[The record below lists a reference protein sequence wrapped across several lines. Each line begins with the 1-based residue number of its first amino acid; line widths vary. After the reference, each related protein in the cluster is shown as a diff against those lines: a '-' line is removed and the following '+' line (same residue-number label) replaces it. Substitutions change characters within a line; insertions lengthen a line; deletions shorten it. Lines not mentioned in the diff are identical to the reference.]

1 MHAGAPNFIMAE
13 CSSYMKADGSIAP
26 LDDAAKKAFMDKV
39 DELSEQA
46 LRVLAIACVHV
57 GKDLPFDS
65 EDETDAKFG
74 KLLKATCARTGK
86 VRPIP
91 YTLHPNPEPCAHW
104 HGAARICSP
113 VLCDFACGEAS
124 DVHAC
129 MHPSIHASIHN

>member
-1 MHAGAPNFIMAE
+1 MHVYMYLYVDICACAHACGPARMQRGRSMCSNACMHAGAPNFIMAE

-26 LDDAAKKAFMDKV
+26 LDDAAKQAFMDKV

-65 EDETDAKFG
+65 EDETDVKFG

-86 VRPIP
+86 VLPGP
-91 YTLHPNPEPCAHW
+91 YTLHPKP
-104 HGAARICSP
+104 
-113 VLCDFACGEAS
+113 
-124 DVHAC
+124 
-129 MHPSIHASIHN
+129 

>member
-1 MHAGAPNFIMAE
+1 MQRGRSMCSNACMHAGAPNFIMAE

-26 LDDAAKKAFMDKV
+26 LDDAAKQAFMDKV

-86 VRPIP
+86 VLPGP
-91 YTLHPNPEPCAHW
+91 YTLHPKP
-104 HGAARICSP
+104 
-113 VLCDFACGEAS
+113 
-124 DVHAC
+124 
-129 MHPSIHASIHN
+129 

>member
-26 LDDAAKKAFMDKV
+26 LDDAAKQAFMDKV

-57 GKDLPFDS
+57 GKDLPFDA

-86 VRPIP
+86 VLPKP
-91 YTLHPNPEPCAHW
+91 YTLYPTPQSLNPVPARARP
-104 HGAARICSP
+104 AAP
-113 VLCDFACGEAS
+113 LCLTLH
-124 DVHAC
+124 VVKLLMC
-129 MHPSIHASIHN
+129 MHA

>member
-1 MHAGAPNFIMAE
+1 MCSSACMHAGAPNFIMAE

-65 EDETDAKFG
+65 C
-74 KLLKATCARTGK
+74 LL
-86 VRPIP
+86 
-91 YTLHPNPEPCAHW
+91 YT
-104 HGAARICSP
+104 SP
-113 VLCDFACGEAS
+113 S
-124 DVHAC
+124 PRDVEESR
-129 MHPSIHASIHN
+129 MPSSA

>member
-1 MHAGAPNFIMAE
+1 MRAGAPNFIMAE

-26 LDDAAKKAFMDKV
+26 LDDAAKQAFMDKV

-86 VRPIP
+86 VLPGP
-91 YTLHPNPEPCAHW
+91 YTLHPKP
-104 HGAARICSP
+104 
-113 VLCDFACGEAS
+113 
-124 DVHAC
+124 
-129 MHPSIHASIHN
+129 